1 MTHEARSMSGIILI
15 SVPTI
20 RYGGCF
26 LLTCLITR
34 VTVHGESASS
44 KFLPGGTCPCR
55 RDCDSV
61 PRFSDSRGRGRSF
74 KPLALVRSNGFLNG
88 GCGCSAPSGYVL
100 SLGRAL
106 YRRSY
111 GSDLRRESDG
121 VIS

>member
-55 RDCDSV
+55 RD
-61 PRFSDSRGRGRSF
+61 
-74 KPLALVRSNGFLNG
+74 LI
-88 GCGCSAPSGYVL
+88 L
-100 SLGRAL
+100 SLVSQILAGTAAL
-106 YRRSY
+106 SSPLLWFVRM
-111 GSDLRRESDG
+111 GS
-121 VIS
+121 